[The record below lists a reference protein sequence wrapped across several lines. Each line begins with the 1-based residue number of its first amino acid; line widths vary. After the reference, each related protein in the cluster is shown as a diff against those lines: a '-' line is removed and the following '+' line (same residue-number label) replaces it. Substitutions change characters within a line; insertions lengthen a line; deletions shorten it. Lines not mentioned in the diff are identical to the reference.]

1 MNFLP
6 IFIPNFLHL
15 LSSLRRRD
23 PEVAQPAAKST
34 PTSPPSGTLALTLMV
49 RMSAL
54 RELQPWLMRLWR
66 WLRRVAI
73 TFLPNFLPT
82 FLHLL
87 SLPRRRD
94 PEAALPAAK
103 STPTSPPSGML
114 ALTLMARMSA
124 LRELQPWLMRQKSSL
139 RRVAITF
146 LPIFIQNF
154 LQTFLH
160 LLSSPRRRDPEAALP
175 TAKSTPT
182 SPPSGT
188 LALKLMARKNALLKL
203 KPWLVRQWMSEP
215 FTL

>member
-1 MNFLP
+1 MG
-6 IFIPNFLHL
+6 LHL
-15 LSSLRRRD
+15 LSS
-23 PEVAQPAAKST
+23 
-34 PTSPPSGTLALTLMV
+34 
-49 RMSAL
+49 
-54 RELQPWLMRLWR
+54 
-66 WLRRVAI
+66 
-73 TFLPNFLPT
+73 
-82 FLHLL
+82 
-87 SLPRRRD
+87 PRRRV

-182 SPPSGT
+182 SPPSGMLALKLMVRMTAQTELQPWPAANSTTTSPPSGT

-203 KPWLVRQWMSEP
+203 KPWLVRQWSEP
-215 FTL
+215 FTLTYGAI